1 MDQKYS
7 CKGEIVVTVRTGS
20 GLGGGSWSQMR
31 TSHLRAAAGRAG
43 PDWAGPGQAGPDR
56 AGPEEVRPVQVKVR
70 SVGPPP
76 SCEIRPASKEGA
88 GLL

>member
-43 PDWAGPGQAGPDR
+43 PDWAGPGQDR
-56 AGPEEVRPVQVKVR
+56 PGQRSGWTRQGRARPEVRLDQTGLGQRR
-70 SVGPPP
+70 SDQ
-76 SCEIRPASKEGA
+76 SR
-88 GLL
+88 